1 MFFVFDGVDGAGK
14 TTQLKLFCQW
24 LEENGHASVF
34 CRDPGS
40 TQLGERMR
48 GILLDDHDTPID
60 IRSEMMMFMT
70 ARAQLVA
77 EIIKPALVA
86 KKVVVCDRYVF
97 STVVYQG
104 HAGNLD
110 PQEIW
115 PVNQAATGGLMAD
128 LTFILDLDVD
138 TSMSRIG
145 DSPDRMESRG
155 KAYFENVRAGFLHEA
170 KSYPRTVAVVDA
182 SRDVETIQNEI
193 RTLAKKKM
201 TNVNGE
207 TR

>member
-14 TTQLKLFCQW
+14 TTQLQLFCQW
-24 LEENGHASVF
+24 LEENGHDGVF

-40 TQLGERMR
+40 TELGEQMR

-60 IRSEMMMFMT
+60 VRSEMMMFMT

-77 EIIKPALVA
+77 EIIRPALES

-138 TSMSRIG
+138 TSMNRIG

-155 KAYFENVRAGFLHEA
+155 KEYFENVRAGFLHEA
-170 KSYPRTVAVVDA
+170 KRWPQGVEVIDA
-182 SRDVETIQNEI
+182 SRDVETIQQQI
-193 RTLAKKKM
+193 RTLAEKQF
-201 TNVNGE
+201 TLVNG
-207 TR
+207 RA

>member
-14 TTQLKLFCQW
+14 TTQLNLFCQW
-24 LEENGHASVF
+24 LEENGHEGEF

-40 TQLGERMR
+40 TELGEQMR
-48 GILLDDHDTPID
+48 GILLEDHDTPID
-60 IRSEMMMFMT
+60 VRSEMMMFMT

-77 EIIKPALVA
+77 EIIRPALAA

-145 DSPDRMESRG
+145 SSPDRMESRG
-155 KAYFENVRAGFLHEA
+155 KDYFERVRAGFLEEA
-170 KSYPRTVAVVDA
+170 KRWPQGVEVIDA
-182 SRDVETIQNEI
+182 SQDVEAIQQEI
-193 RTLAKKKM
+193 RRLAEKQFDLAKGG
-201 TNVNGE
+201 V
-207 TR
+207 